1 MDKPLVSVIIP
12 VRDRA
17 DLIKNCLEKIKK
29 QTYQN
34 VEIIVVD
41 GNSLDNSAAVAKEY
55 TDKVF
60 VFDKKGDYRC
70 AQRNLGAEKASGKYV
85 LIIDSDMELSEKVLE
100 ACVRKMA
107 SGENVKGV
115 IIPEE
120 SFGLGFWAKCKKLE
134 KSFYVGVDWMEAA
147 RFFRRDDFLKAG
159 GYDESMVSGEDW
171 DLSQRM
177 GDLGKIERVND
188 FLFHNEGKIN
198 LWQTVKN
205 KYYYAGE
212 FAKYINKNKNKA
224 NAGKQTGIL
233 NRYKLFFNNP
243 KKLFRQPLVG
253 LGLLFMKTC
262 EFGAGAFAFA
272 LIILKK

>member
-120 SFGLGFWAKCKKLE
+120 
-134 KSFYVGVDWMEAA
+134 
-147 RFFRRDDFLKAG
+147 
-159 GYDESMVSGEDW
+159 
-171 DLSQRM
+171 
-177 GDLGKIERVND
+177 
-188 FLFHNEGKIN
+188 
-198 LWQTVKN
+198 
-205 KYYYAGE
+205 
-212 FAKYINKNKNKA
+212 
-224 NAGKQTGIL
+224 
-233 NRYKLFFNNP
+233 
-243 KKLFRQPLVG
+243 
-253 LGLLFMKTC
+253 
-262 EFGAGAFAFA
+262 
-272 LIILKK
+272 